1 MDLQLPCSNVKFT
14 ANIFYRLLLDSMK
27 NKRQFSD
34 NSKESI
40 DKLTQTHM
48 FQDLNDL
55 IVTTKDKIGSIKKLY
70 QKTKNKQQNA
80 YVLALPGSL
89 KNAAKKFKYGEFTAK
104 TSTIYLFNDAE
115 IVAEF
120 DGQVRNEYSKAF
132 LKAVE
137 FARRYFDNKSPQNNL
152 LVQKV
157 LYLILNDNSIC
168 KSQEFYI
175 CSDGSTKT
183 KSDLK
188 NISEIKFE
196 SFLLGVWHY
205 LISSQRLQEDLKG
218 VEKIKVNS
226 NYKQLNFNL
235 TFSDKNVE
243 TEAEK
248 SSVSQSTADD
258 NNISSNHEWDSF
270 KKSKPK
276 FRFNYNPEL
285 AKKLK
290 ESIVNKT
297 ISYSETQKYCE
308 ETAMRDAQID
318 NFPSE
323 IDRNID
329 IISILENN
337 DITLSRSI
345 FFYLLAKAIEP
356 VHPKRNK
363 NAVEKLFLD
372 MLNLTIDNSC
382 NIDLSQSL
390 VRSQHDKFR
399 YLKEISS
406 ADCLDDESKIDVFSD
421 KICNNYDEALRSMI
435 KIRQKYF
442 CSNAKN
448 ESLVVALIEFIRNDN
463 SIDDYHEFIVCSDG
477 SALTKKQ
484 LCEIEEIEFEPFLLG
499 VWYYVIS
506 QLTAKDSA
514 DKHTFDTVFKLS
526 YTHNGKNCERYR
538 SGNIIEQQ
546 SDMYVELIYL
556 NE

>member
-1 MDLQLPCSNVKFT
+1 MELTLPCSNVKFT
-14 ANIFYRLLLDSMK
+14 ANIFYHLLLDSMK
-27 NKRQFSD
+27 NRNVPGD
-34 NSKESI
+34 NYKGNTG
-40 DKLTQTHM
+40 KLTQTHL
-48 FQDLNDL
+48 FYDLNVL
-55 IVTTKDKIGSIKKLY
+55 TNTLVGELGNFQGLLYGEKLQGS
-70 QKTKNKQQNA
+70 Q
-80 YVLALPGSL
+80 
-89 KNAAKKFKYGEFTAK
+89 KNAAKKFKYGEFTTEKSA
-104 TSTIYLFNDAE
+104 IYLFNDAE
-115 IVAEF
+115 IAAEF
-120 DGQVRNEYSKAF
+120 DDQIKTEYSKAF
-132 LKAVE
+132 LKTVE
-137 FARRYFDNKSPQNNL
+137 FARRYFDNKSPQNNI

-183 KSDLK
+183 KSNLK
-188 NISEIKFE
+188 NISGIEFE
-196 SFLLGVWHY
+196 AFLLGVWHY

-243 TEAEK
+243 TEVEEP
-248 SSVSQSTADD
+248 SVSQSSADD
-258 NNISSNHEWDSF
+258 SNISNNHEGNPF

-276 FRFNYNPEL
+276 FDFNHNPEL

-290 ESIVNKT
+290 ESIKNKT

-318 NFPSE
+318 NYPSE

-329 IISILENN
+329 IISILENS

-345 FFYLLAKAIEP
+345 FFYLLTGAIEP
-356 VHPKRNK
+356 VHPKRGK

-372 MLNLTIDNSC
+372 MLNLTVDKSC
-382 NIDLSQSL
+382 NIDFSQSF
-390 VRSQHDKFR
+390 VRYHHDKFR

-406 ADCLDDESKIDVFSD
+406 VDCLDDESKINAFSD
-421 KICNNYDEALRSMI
+421 KICNNYDETLRSMI

-442 CSNAKN
+442 NSEEKN
-448 ESLVVALIEFIRNDN
+448 LILVVSLIEFIRNDD
-463 SIDDYHEFIVCSDG
+463 SIEDDYEFIVCSDG
-477 SALTKKQ
+477 STLTKKQ

-499 VWYYVIS
+499 IWYYVIS

-526 YTHNGKNCERYR
+526 YTHNGKDCERCR

-556 NE
+556 EE